1 MICFCLLGSGPR
13 MFWFASHNTH
23 YLLRMMSWWHPL
35 GFGSCLRWDN
45 CSGRLLERREGEER
59 KGFRSTVRPPEEK
72 KKPGSHS
79 PSHKLFH
86 NVKPSL
92 ILSTVPTIQTK
103 EISAFTAQWETG
115 KKIGREAFYCRQVK
129 TRELQFLVIFLFEY
143 KFHRFMTPLLHA
155 VGVTKPTS
163 NSCWKRCGSRLNLN
177 WILNIKWCILD

>member
-1 MICFCLLGSGPR
+1 MFLLAR
-13 MFWFASHNTH
+13 FWTADVLVCQSQHSLSPPYDVLVTSAHLASVPVCAEIAV
-23 YLLRMMSWWHPL
+23 LAGCWR
-35 GFGSCLRWDN
+35 GEK
-45 CSGRLLERREGEER
+45 GRNVKASDPQSDLQR
-59 KGFRSTVRPPEEK
+59 K

-129 TRELQFLVIFLFEY
+129 TWELQFLVIFLFEY